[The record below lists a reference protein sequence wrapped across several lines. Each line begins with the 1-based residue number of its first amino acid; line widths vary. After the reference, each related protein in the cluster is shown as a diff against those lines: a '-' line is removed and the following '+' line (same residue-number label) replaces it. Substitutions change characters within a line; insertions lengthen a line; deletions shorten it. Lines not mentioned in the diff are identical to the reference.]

1 MNIYQHVEIL
11 VREIDSKLL
20 IATLAAARGHEVL
33 ISDIE
38 ILEKGIKRGILT
50 PGIFHTKSLTPGE
63 SKIKRHQAII
73 DNGFLISSM
82 DEEGGLVERGYERG
96 EI

>member
-38 ILEKGIKRGILT
+38 VINKKFCVLY
-50 PGIFHTKSLTPGE
+50 
-63 SKIKRHQAII
+63 
-73 DNGFLISSM
+73 FLK
-82 DEEGGLVERGYERG
+82 
-96 EI
+96 